1 MAKYDKTRL
10 QVYISVTNITIVLC
24 WVSLLSFWAI
34 KLMGGNWFEVVVNNQ
49 NFIAFSNTV
58 QNTWL
63 KYLVSF
69 ITICLVNH
77 FRFCV
82 IAQSFCIKGKTIM
95 FVFLSSVT
103 MWLVSNFVT
112 IDIIQMLYGYVL
124 IVFYG
129 IITQKS
135 YKRLLG
141 LICVALEFGFSTIS
155 MLIRNVSLAVSSDY
169 ILSLILSVDVYLMYT
184 LYYLY
189 INLIRIKKE
198 K

>member
-10 QVYISVTNITIVLC
+10 QMYISLTNITIVIC

-69 ITICLVNH
+69 ITISLVNH

-82 IAQSFCIKGKTIM
+82 IGQSFYIKGKTIM

-103 MWLVSNFVT
+103 MWFVSNFVT
-112 IDIIQMLYGYVL
+112 IDIIQMLYGYLLVVL
-124 IVFYG
+124 YG
-129 IITQKS
+129 AITQKS

-141 LICVALEFGFSTIS
+141 LICVALEFGFSTVS
-155 MLIRNVSLAVSSDY
+155 MLIRNVSLVVSSDY
-169 ILSLILSVDVYLMYT
+169 ILSLILSVDVYLMYA

>member
-10 QVYISVTNITIVLC
+10 QMYISVTNITIVLC